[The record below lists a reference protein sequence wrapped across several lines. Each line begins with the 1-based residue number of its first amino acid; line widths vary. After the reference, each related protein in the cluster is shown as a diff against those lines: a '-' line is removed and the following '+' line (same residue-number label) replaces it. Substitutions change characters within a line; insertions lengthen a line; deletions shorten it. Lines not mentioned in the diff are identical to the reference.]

1 MVCGIKI
8 LAIEYYDQQKCV
20 IFWIYLAQNS
30 NEMFLSATKNWI
42 KRENDRFILLVI
54 LYKKKNNNNSNNK

>member
-30 NEMFLSATKNWI
+30 NEMFLSATKNWM
-42 KRENDRFILLVI
+42 KMENDQSILLVI
-54 LYKKKNNNNSNNK
+54 LYGKKKK